1 MKKLSYL
8 IISSVIAS
16 PLAFAA
22 SWEYDPV
29 DTSANTKE
37 ELKLQFVNYS
47 IDTTGGVLTVT
58 GNMQN
63 YGNGSS
69 ISITGAN
76 NLVVG
81 GTFITQYGTT
91 TFNNANI
98 KAADSIVA
106 QYGSTLA
113 IEGTVNETG
122 ESSSD
127 VNKKNWQLQQG
138 STLALAEGAKLT
150 TGKDITMYW
159 NANISLADNSTLNA
173 KRINSLYAN
182 ETGFAV
188 SVGNNATIT
197 VDSGTITAK
206 SITLGNN
213 STINANVKTS
223 GSLTLNAGN
232 TISGNVTATDLIIN
246 KGAAISGNISY
257 TNSLTVNSGA
267 SVKLANYFHQK
278 NTITLNNAGTKA
290 ISAGVEYW
298 FDANS
303 TLNIHL
309 GNNSLAAVNDR
320 LKALVFTLY
329 GKAGEGQTGEGAKIN
344 VYLSD
349 FVLGEDFVDGEQYKI
364 ALICSQHANI
374 SGWESIFNLVDDSAV
389 ADIVEGSLVHE
400 NNTWWV
406 TVQGVSIPEPSTY
419 AAIFGALALA
429 FAAYRR
435 RKH

>member
-81 GTFITQYGTT
+81 GKMETIYGRTT
-91 TFNNANI
+91 LDNANLNVTGDI
-98 KAADSIVA
+98 NTMYAPGEIFVTGTSS
-106 QYGSTLA
+106 QNGSGKW
-113 IEGTVNETG
+113 IFQSGG
-122 ESSSD
+122 
-127 VNKKNWQLQQG
+127 
-138 STLALAEGAKLT
+138 KLT
-150 TGKDITMYW
+150 LDE
-159 NANISLADNSTLNA
+159 NA
-173 KRINSLYAN
+173 
-182 ETGFAV
+182 
-188 SVGNNATIT
+188 
-197 VDSGTITAK
+197 
-206 SITLGNN
+206 
-213 STINANVKTS
+213 
-223 GSLTLNAGN
+223 TLNAGN
-232 TISGNVTATDLIIN
+232 RLEMHFTASVNMGANSTLNVSAFQALYEKETGFSFTMGDGAKINASGQTIKVKNFTLGNNNTINANLNILNTFEVGQSTTINGNLQATDLIIN

-267 SVKLANYFHQK
+267 SVKIADYFHQK

-290 ISAGVEYW
+290 ISTGVDYW
-298 FDANS
+298 FDADS

-320 LKALVFTLY
+320 FKALVFTLY

-389 ADIVEGSLVHE
+389 ADFVEGSLVHE

-419 AAIFGALALA
+419 AAIFGALAIA

-435 RKH
+435 HKR